1 MLAGCAPIPKGQI
14 AGGATDYNLAVE
26 KAQNEMLLLNIIRA
40 SKRHPMYFTVLNDVK
55 ASMVYTVQAGM
66 YVPLGK
72 FGSNTAGSGL
82 YTIAPGAAYTSN
94 PLFDV
99 ALLNSKEF
107 VRGMLEPVQP
117 QTFDHFWQQGWSKEM
132 LLYLF
137 VHRMEVGGR
146 MYSNNPFR
154 GDFGDFEKE
163 VRHIV
168 DNECELTVS
177 ELPADVVGPEI
188 KAEVAAADLQK
199 LVELHKAGLMLA
211 PATTTNGKV
220 DTYQLKSIRQG
231 EYAIE
236 CRARGSA
243 SPSERYVIVPDTQA
257 RPSTD
262 RKEGNRILLR
272 SPESILYYLGEL
284 VRVEKAADRKIA
296 KPPILR
302 GGRDGS
308 CETRLFVARESRAG
322 DEHPF
327 AAVDYEGATYVIP
340 RADYSRACPE
350 SSSTYVLSLVSLLT
364 SKQTA
369 ADLPAPVGIVTAIGR
384 TQ

>member
-1 MLAGCAPIPKGQI
+1 M
-14 AGGATDYNLAVE
+14 
-26 KAQNEMLLLNIIRA
+26 
-40 SKRHPMYFTVLNDVK
+40 
-55 ASMVYTVQAGM
+55 
-66 YVPLGK
+66 
-72 FGSNTAGSGL
+72 
-82 YTIAPGAAYTSN
+82 AYTAN

-137 VHRMEVGGR
+137 VHRLEVGGR
-146 MYSNNPFR
+146 TYSNNPFR

-163 VRHIV
+163 VHRIV

-177 ELPADVVGPEI
+177 ELPADLVGPEI

-211 PATTTNGKV
+211 PAKTTDGKV

-231 EYAIE
+231 EYTIE
-236 CRARGSA
+236 CRAGRGA
-243 SPSERYVIVPDTQA
+243 SPSERYLILPDTQA
-257 RPSTD
+257 HALRGK
-262 RKEGNRILLR
+262 KEGGRIFLR
-272 SPESILYYLGEL
+272 SPESVLYYLGEI
-284 VRVEKAADRKIA
+284 VRAERVADRKIA

-302 GGRDGS
+302 GSRDKS
-308 CETRLFVARESRAG
+308 CETRLFVAREAAAG
-322 DEHPF
+322 DENPF
-327 AAVDYEGATYVIP
+327 AAVGYEGSTYVIP
-340 RADYSRACPE
+340 RIDSDSACPE
-350 SSSTYVLSLVSLLT
+350 SASTYVLSLVSLLT